1 LPGERLL
8 MPEPVQYPKSLL
20 SFLSSLSG
28 HLGTESWI
36 ISDLGG
42 AVYGRLLRSCPTSTC
57 GYLKLLGSGQG
68 EHIGS
73 LMISDIRLS
82 HYVGLK
88 DGPLY
93 TIGSSSAYLPT
104 ATYLYCSR
112 TTLRSFAQTSSI
124 RCRAL
129 QCPNVFGKI
138 GAFGYLVRPF
148 TRN

>member
-1 LPGERLL
+1 MGVYFGLAQRQLAVIL
-8 MPEPVQYPKSLL
+8 SYSVQ
-20 SFLSSLSG
+20 
-28 HLGTESWI
+28 
-36 ISDLGG
+36 
-42 AVYGRLLRSCPTSTC
+42 VR
-57 GYLKLLGSGQG
+57 
-68 EHIGS
+68 
-73 LMISDIRLS
+73 
-82 HYVGLK
+82 

-138 GAFGYLVRPF
+138 GAFGYLMRATQVAKAYLNPA
-148 TRN
+148 NEIGGCV